1 MAVTSAG
8 ILLYRIAPDGEVS
21 ALVAH
26 MGGPYWAAKDD
37 GAWSIPK
44 GEYDAD
50 AESSLDAARREFRE
64 ETGLIVQV
72 AAGPR
77 AYSDVLV
84 PRTGEK
90 LHTVRLCWEVTAAPG
105 VLCSEEGDSTDR
117 VEWIPLA
124 QALELPEM
132 APFVGAEL
140 RRCR

>member
-1 MAVTSAG
+1 MQRAQ
-8 ILLYRIAPDGEVS
+8 RIAAYGLLARPGEVLMVRS
-21 ALVAH
+21 GA
-26 MGGPYWAAKDD
+26 GGRFP
-37 GAWSIPK
+37 GRWSLPGGGVDH
-44 GEYDAD
+44 GEHPAD
-50 AESSLDAARREFRE
+50 ALRREFRE

-90 LHTVRLCWEVTAAPG
+90 LHTVRLCWDVTAAPG